1 MLNRVSSYV
10 RFKAPGYS
18 YAMIEQDEDDLL
30 PADYDLDDFKQ
41 YKSTLFLD
49 FNEQLYNPDID
60 IAAIG
65 YFKNI
70 WGFRKALF
78 GDKYDNGTLSFTLG
92 LRHIARFGSL
102 FKPQNMEKAAIE
114 DIDLAYGPKSYLAGE
129 GSGGR
134 RYQAPLDWSIHSF
147 NNLEWIHFK
156 SHHKKIY

>member
-30 PADYDLDDFKQ
+30 PADYDLDDFQ